1 MKLLH
6 SDLKI
11 MTTTK
16 KTTTKKAKSFTVK
29 AKPSLEL
36 PHNPFAFEVFDLVS
50 RQRSKAKKIE
60 VLKKYEHLSLKVVLI
75 WNFDESVVSM
85 LPEGEV
91 PYAGFDEKNTYSGTL
106 SKKLDLEVRK
116 MHETG
121 SFSLGAAD
129 QQGHTTIRRE
139 SKHFYRFI
147 KGGEDSMNQMRRET
161 MFINILQG
169 LHPLEAEIITLC
181 KDKKLGEVYKI
192 TKEVVAEAYP
202 DIKWGGRS

>member
-29 AKPSLEL
+29 AKPSLDL

-75 WNFDESVVSM
+75 WNFDESVISM
-85 LPEGEV
+85 LPDGEV
-91 PYAGFDEKNTYSGTL
+91 PYAGFDETNSYSGTL
-106 SKKLDLEVRK
+106 TKKMDLEVRR
-116 MHETG
+116 MHEQG

-139 SKHFYRFI
+139 SRHFYRFI
-147 KGGEDSMNQMRRET
+147 KGGDDSLNQMRRET

-169 LHPLEAEIITLC
+169 LHPLEAEILTLC

-202 DIKWGGRS
+202 DIQWGGRS